1 MVSTYQMTQI
11 LMVFLWFL
19 LFFTGFEV
27 LGHMAG
33 GLLVPEKY
41 KWSFHRS
48 MCCYIVFFIVVTC
61 LLRLPNSKL
70 EPAARFLLESNLF
83 SLVLL
88 AGLILWGVVASVLM
102 VISNRWTK
110 RIFWIAA
117 LKKTN
122 TLIVLNLLSMA
133 AVRYWQKLHYRLP
146 GLYIQ
151 KQLSLVCFIVVV
163 LGTAV
168 AIGRDWHRNG
178 YNFLLWHLPYQI
190 VAALIFSN
198 VAFMVFAG
206 YWFGAGVS

>member
-1 MVSTYQMTQI
+1 MLLYRFLHCGDMPFAIAKLKTRTGSPVSFGI
-11 LMVFLWFL
+11 ES
-19 LFFTGFEV
+19 FFTCSACG
-27 LGHMAG
+27 AY
-33 GLLVPEKY
+33 LV
-41 KWSFHRS
+41 
-48 MCCYIVFFIVVTC
+48 
-61 LLRLPNSKL
+61 
-70 EPAARFLLESNLF
+70 
-83 SLVLL
+83 
-88 AGLILWGVVASVLM
+88 GLILWGVVASVLM

-117 LKKTN
+117 MKKTN
-122 TLIVLNLLSMA
+122 TLIVLNLLSMV

-178 YNFLLWHLPYQI
+178 YNFLLWHLPYRI

>member
-1 MVSTYQMTQI
+1 MCFGA
-11 LMVFLWFL
+11 FLPARHVGRGFL
-19 LFFTGFEV
+19 RERR
-27 LGHMAG
+27 M
-33 GLLVPEKY
+33 
-41 KWSFHRS
+41 
-48 MCCYIVFFIVVTC
+48 
-61 LLRLPNSKL
+61 
-70 EPAARFLLESNLF
+70 
-83 SLVLL
+83 
-88 AGLILWGVVASVLM
+88 
-102 VISNRWTK
+102 
-110 RIFWIAA
+110 
-117 LKKTN
+117 KKTN
-122 TLIVLNLLSMA
+122 TLIVLNLLSMV

-178 YNFLLWHLPYQI
+178 YNFLLWHLPYRI